1 MKPYLLRFPEVTTRK
16 LTKNRL
22 SAKSAE
28 LMPVNM
34 HQFKDS
40 KVLKMNNLN
49 IIYES
54 KCRKCKDIYINTD
67 IVPSDKP
74 IRLIK
79 YIIIIYR
86 YYLLIH
92 RYLGVYN
99 PVYDY
104 ISRHFNKG
112 INIKKY
118 GTFSTMA
125 LIGMKPSVG
134 VGFEKCIPLALISTN
149 VH

>member
-104 ISRHFNKG
+104 ISRYFNKD
-112 INIKKY
+112 INTKKY
-118 GTFSTMA
+118 DTFDTMA
-125 LIGMKPSVG
+125 LT
-134 VGFEKCIPLALISTN
+134 A
-149 VH
+149 